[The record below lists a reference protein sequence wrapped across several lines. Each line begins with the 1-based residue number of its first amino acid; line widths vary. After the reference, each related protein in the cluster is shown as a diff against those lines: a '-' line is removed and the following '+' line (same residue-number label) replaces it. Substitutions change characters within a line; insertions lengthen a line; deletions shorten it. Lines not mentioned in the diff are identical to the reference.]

1 MKSLGILREEVLTF
15 FCVNCWRKFRDGTSG
30 LFVDFSC
37 LVTIEIHLQHRK
49 IQVKCLLGSTYGIY
63 IRIYVEYR

>member
-15 FCVNCWRKFRDGTSG
+15 FCVNCWRKFQDGTSG

-37 LVTIEIHLQHRK
+37 LVTIEIHLITASQNPSK
-49 IQVKCLLGSTYGIY
+49 MP
-63 IRIYVEYR
+63 IR